1 MTPGDGVGTLP
12 SDSVRSQV
20 EPLVIA
26 GAALVGL
33 LIGSFLNVVV
43 YRIPAGMK
51 VTRPPSACARCGHSI
66 RNRDNIPVVSWLIL
80 RGRCRDCGAPISAR
94 YPLVEAATALVFG
107 LVGWL
112 IGPSWV
118 LPAYLWFVGVTIT
131 LSLVDLDHRRIP
143 NRILYPGTIV
153 AVVLLGIGALAEGAA
168 SAMGRGLLG
177 GVAMFGFLLVLAV
190 IARGGFGFGDV
201 KLGFLLGVF
210 AAYRSWSALVVG
222 GFLAFLI
229 GGVIAV
235 LLVVIRRADR
245 KAMIPFGPSL
255 VAGCYLGIAA
265 GSDLAHWY
273 LG

>member
-1 MTPGDGVGTLP
+1 
-12 SDSVRSQV
+12 V
-20 EPLVIA
+20 EQLVIS
-26 GAALVGL
+26 GAALLGL
-33 LIGSFLNVVV
+33 LVGSFLNVVV
-43 YRIPAGMK
+43 YRVPSGMK
-51 VTRPPSACARCGHSI
+51 VTRPPSACPRCGHPI
-66 RNRDNIPVVSWLIL
+66 RNRDNVPVVSWLIL
-80 RGRCRDCGAPISAR
+80 RGRCRDCGASISPR
-94 YPLVEAATALVFG
+94 YPLVEAATALLFG
-107 LVGWL
+107 LTGWL
-112 IGPSWV
+112 IGASWV
-118 LPAYLWFVGVTIT
+118 LPAYLWFAGVTFA

-153 AVVLLGIGALAEGAA
+153 AVVLLGIGAVAEGEVE
-168 SAMGRGLLG
+168 AMGRGLLG
-177 GVAMFGFLLVLAV
+177 GVALFGFLLGLAV

-222 GFLAFLI
+222 GFLAFLV

-235 LLVVIRRADR
+235 LLVVVRRADR

-255 VAGCYLGIAA
+255 VAGCYVGIAA